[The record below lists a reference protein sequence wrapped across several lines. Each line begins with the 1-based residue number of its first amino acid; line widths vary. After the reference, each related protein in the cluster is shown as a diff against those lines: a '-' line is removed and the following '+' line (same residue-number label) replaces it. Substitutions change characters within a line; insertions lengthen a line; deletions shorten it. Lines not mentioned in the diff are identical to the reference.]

1 MLLKD
6 IIDHRFTDK
15 TVPLSDAYE
24 DGPKRHNYKKTT
36 DGWQLM
42 VKWADKTQTQT
53 WIALKDLKE
62 SYLIQVAENSEANE
76 IKNSR
81 HSFGGSLM
89 T

>member
-36 DGWQLM
+36 DG
-42 VKWADKTQTQT
+42 
-53 WIALKDLKE
+53 
-62 SYLIQVAENSEANE
+62 
-76 IKNSR
+76 
-81 HSFGGSLM
+81 
-89 T
+89 